1 MHFSKELPMNAHG
14 KLGMALLIVLGVSV
28 SAEVNAQTA
37 AAPAAAIQPSDRGK
51 MLELVAK
58 GDSPGA
64 EKLHLELQAQLNAG
78 PPSPGVTAANSGSI
92 FYEELKGCGFYPQET
107 RLECV
112 IEIKRNSG
120 YSGNVGAIGS
130 MEHVYFCVDWNN
142 SGTFTQLES
151 VGQGSV
157 QMHDGGGPPPWSY
170 AVYRDIN
177 LFGGPRTSAGGPGAV
192 TQTNAPSVRVQA
204 TLSWNFA
211 PTGCNYVP
219 VWGNTVVFQ
228 VRLDPIR

>member
-1 MHFSKELPMNAHG
+1 
-14 KLGMALLIVLGVSV
+14 MALLIVLGVPV

-37 AAPAAAIQPSDRGK
+37 AAPPAAIQPSDRGK
-51 MLELVAK
+51 MLELIAK
-58 GDSPGA
+58 GDSAAA

-78 PPSPGVTAANSGSI
+78 PASPGVAAASSGSV

-107 RLECV
+107 RLACV
-112 IEIKRNSG
+112 IEIKRTGG
-120 YSGNVGAIGS
+120 YNGNVGATGS

-142 SGTFTQLES
+142 NGTFTQLES

-157 QMHDGGGPPPWSY
+157 QMHDAPPGSPSWFY